1 MELAKLLKSIKSIM
15 LIALTITFLLSFK
28 ASFGL
33 SLNDELIIDKNRV
46 VLFEETFIIQTKN
59 ILIKDNGTLIIKYAS
74 LQLYIRGEKAYN
86 ITVENKGKLII
97 QSGTVSSL
105 NKGSRIFLKD
115 FANLT
120 IIDGSSIDGFYAI
133 MLDGN
138 STLFMDKSELKNI
151 DIVFG
156 KCRSFKALSSSMKNG
171 LISLSASSI
180 EFMEFLG
187 NDVSINAT
195 SISLT
200 FFNSKSLKLFSK
212 NETYAF
218 NIKSGDALIY
228 SEKKLMIKDSSF
240 STLTA
245 GKNGELYNVTTLGGA
260 LTKAGGEVYVYQNS
274 TLLRYWYLKVEVSDI
289 SNIKIP
295 AKIIIYDLNKTII
308 QQGKADFE
316 GKFEKPI
323 LAEIINITKSNFIGN
338 YRIQA
343 TYENYSTPIEPLTM
357 DSNKKVS
364 LIFDNP
370 IPFAT
375 AVFIE
380 ISSNRVKIDESITI
394 SGRIDPG
401 LNNALIEITYI
412 RPDGSKLLR
421 AKTTSLN
428 GSFSDSFKPDSVGEW
443 KAYATWITNEESLLK
458 NRSRISKSLIFIV
471 EPKPPLTTLL
481 LTMLPAITSLIA
493 IIIGVAVLLIQKR
506 RKI

>member
-1 MELAKLLKSIKSIM
+1 M

-74 LQLYIRGEKAYN
+74 LQLSIRGEKAYN

-115 FANLT
+115 SANLT
-120 IIDGSSIDGFYAI
+120 IIDGSIIDGFYAI

-156 KCRSFKALSSSMKNG
+156 KCKSFKALSSSMKNG
-171 LISLSASSI
+171 LISLNASSI

-245 GKNGELYNVTTLGGA
+245 GKNGEL
-260 LTKAGGEVYVYQNS
+260 
-274 TLLRYWYLKVEVSDI
+274 
-289 SNIKIP
+289 
-295 AKIIIYDLNKTII
+295 
-308 QQGKADFE
+308 
-316 GKFEKPI
+316 
-323 LAEIINITKSNFIGN
+323 
-338 YRIQA
+338 
-343 TYENYSTPIEPLTM
+343 
-357 DSNKKVS
+357 
-364 LIFDNP
+364 
-370 IPFAT
+370 
-375 AVFIE
+375 
-380 ISSNRVKIDESITI
+380 
-394 SGRIDPG
+394 
-401 LNNALIEITYI
+401 
-412 RPDGSKLLR
+412 
-421 AKTTSLN
+421 
-428 GSFSDSFKPDSVGEW
+428 
-443 KAYATWITNEESLLK
+443 
-458 NRSRISKSLIFIV
+458 
-471 EPKPPLTTLL
+471 
-481 LTMLPAITSLIA
+481 
-493 IIIGVAVLLIQKR
+493 
-506 RKI
+506 